1 MANPLVTI
9 CIPTRNRVAA
19 LQRSVKSIL
28 NQDYAP
34 IEIIIS
40 DNGSN
45 DGTEAFCRELA
56 RVDRRVRYVRQPR
69 NIGLHGNHN
78 FCLGAGAGE
87 FLCLFH
93 DHDDHDPA
101 IVSTYVAFLLDHPDV
116 GLVCS
121 DWELIDEAGSRL
133 GVRDRTV
140 EPVTPGLE
148 YIERTIRSGRSSI
161 GIPGTMIRRS
171 ALGSIRFVNEAPVGF
186 GDFPVWFEVAETWNV
201 GHVSRRLWRCTQSP
215 RSQSARTIM
224 SMTHDYY
231 ENVTRYCDAHVKR
244 WPEHSERVARWRSS
258 ITRYLFWALAYEMG
272 LYFRTKGS
280 GQETAG
286 AAKRGTDP
294 GDGAA
299 TLFEML
305 GYRLGPEEFQ
315 AALMQ
320 LRSYR
325 TGSLQNVA
333 FLLINGLIRLRWT
346 WPLAWSTR
354 HHARLRNVLG
364 LG

>member
-1 MANPLVTI
+1 MAKPLVTI
-9 CIPTRNRVAA
+9 CIPTRNRVGA
-19 LQRSVKSIL
+19 LRKSVKPIL
-28 NQDYAP
+28 NQDYASV
-34 IEIIIS
+34 EIIIS
-40 DNGSN
+40 DNDSN
-45 DGTEAFCRELA
+45 DGTEVFCRELE
-56 RVDRRVRYVRQPR
+56 RLDHRVRYIRQPR
-69 NIGLHGNHN
+69 NIGLHGNLN
-78 FCLGAGAGE
+78 FCLGAGHGE

-93 DHDDHDPA
+93 DHDDHDLA

-121 DWELIDEAGSRL
+121 DWELIDEAGSRV
-133 GVRDRTV
+133 GVRDHDV
-140 EPVTPGLE
+140 EPVMPGLE

-171 ALGSIRFVNEAPVGF
+171 ALGSIRFVSEAPVGF

-201 GHVSRRLWRCTQSP
+201 GHVSRRLWCWTQSP
-215 RSQSARTIM
+215 RSQSARTIT
-224 SMTHDYY
+224 SMTPDYH
-231 ENVTRYCDAHVKR
+231 ENLTRYCDAHLKR
-244 WPEHSERVARWRSS
+244 WPEHGELVARWRSS
-258 ITRYLFWALAYEMG
+258 ITRYLFWALAYETG

-280 GQETAG
+280 GPETAG

-294 GDGAA
+294 GDGSA

-315 AALMQ
+315 EALMQ

-325 TGSLQNVA
+325 TGSLQHAA
-333 FLLINGLIRLRWT
+333 FLVINALIRLRCT
-346 WPLAWSTR
+346 WPLVWSTR
-354 HHARLRNVLG
+354 YHARLRNVLG